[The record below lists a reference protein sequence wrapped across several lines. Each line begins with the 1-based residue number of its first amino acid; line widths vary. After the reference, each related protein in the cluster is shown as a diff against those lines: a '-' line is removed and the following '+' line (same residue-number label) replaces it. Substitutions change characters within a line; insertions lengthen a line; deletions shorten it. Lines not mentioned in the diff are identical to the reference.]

1 MSSTI
6 KDAFFS
12 YNWSIKDKV
21 KQLSDNLEKQNI
33 TVWRDEIN
41 LETND
46 KPLTSQLAD
55 AIKNSKI
62 FICFVTINYCK
73 SFNCNLEFEYANS
86 LAKPMIVLMIE
97 RLLPVDISDIIITGR
112 GYRTGIG
119 FIIKYL

>member
-1 MSSTI
+1 MSSII
-6 KDAFFS
+6 KDVFFS
-12 YNWSIKDKV
+12 YNWSIKEKV
-21 KQLSDNLEKQNI
+21 KELNDNLEKKNI

-62 FICFVTINYCK
+62 FICFITNNYCK

-97 RLLPVDISDIIITGR
+97 RLLPVEISDIIITGR
-112 GYRTGIG
+112 GYHTGIG